1 MLLNY
6 EKVLDRFLHDV
17 LDIDKIQY
25 EFMPGR
31 GTVDVVFVLKRLNE
45 KFRAKNK

>member
-6 EKVLDRFLHDV
+6 EKVLDRCLRDV
-17 LDIDKIQY
+17 LDIDKIQH
-25 EFMPGR
+25 EFMPVR